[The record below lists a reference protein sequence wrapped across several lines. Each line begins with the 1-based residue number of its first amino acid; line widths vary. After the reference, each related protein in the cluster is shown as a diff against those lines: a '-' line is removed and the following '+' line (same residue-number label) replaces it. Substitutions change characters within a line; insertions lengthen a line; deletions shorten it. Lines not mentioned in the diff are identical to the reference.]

1 MGPSANIQLPT
12 QAEEE
17 RNCTYAMQLMS
28 SSVLPVVLHSTIQLD
43 VFEILAKD
51 KATKLSALEI
61 VSHMPNCKN
70 PDAATM
76 LDRMLYVLASYSLL
90 DCSVVKEENGVMKRA
105 VDYELW
111 NRIID
116 GPQYPIKKDAKNK
129 NILKDKSEYDKA
141 DFKMLGK
148 NAKTKYILICGLG
161 PDEYNKISGCTT
173 AKQIWETLANAYEKN
188 MDTLEKNK
196 GIKDKSIELK
206 ESNNVESDLGN
217 KKLTKNFK
225 RYRSHDLGLS
235 IVGNCAKNVRAK
247 KEKSYSKWKE
257 SFAKIAAWGSR
268 SEESDDDGVD
278 KSELMAIGDSDMDE
292 KEVKSEID
300 KKFKD
305 LEYVMND
312 RFSEVLKSLQV
323 KNEIVEKSRQEGDP
337 SDDIVDVEGPTSID
351 SLVKETDKPVEMEED
366 KANQAPSPFKNGE
379 QHEKDGGIEK
389 LSDIVI
395 EEMEPLDSITSG
407 REHDMKDLKT
417 QNASA
422 RTDMEISLIN
432 TIKGLSIHATLES
445 YKGKT
450 EQDPFQVEYV
460 SEIAQQ
466 DSGSLD
472 CGVFVAVY
480 AEYLSKELGIPYSG
494 IDAQYHRLRYATL
507 LCKYGSEKAENS
519 YFSENEDPPR
529 PRSKFT
535 PKEIN
540 CVLHIK

>member
-1 MGPSANIQLPT
+1 M
-12 QAEEE
+12 
-17 RNCTYAMQLMS
+17 
-28 SSVLPVVLHSTIQLD
+28 
-43 VFEILAKD
+43 KD
-51 KATKLSALEI
+51 FLQ
-61 VSHMPNCKN
+61 
-70 PDAATM
+70 
-76 LDRMLYVLASYSLL
+76 
-90 DCSVVKEENGVMKRA
+90 A

-395 EEMEPLDSITSG
+395 EEMEPLDSITSDVIMYYLRKKYKNKNFSITKYTITNFFFKVYIDKAYVNYYNADIG
-407 REHDMKDLKT
+407 KDLKT